1 MKTQSDIEQILN
13 KLEAAGEQDTAQ
25 ELFKLT
31 QKMAHDMG
39 SPLGTITMETNYLK
53 RAIQDIHHAAD
64 ANDLDQLR
72 EQLVE
77 VLPAVENIEL
87 AQKAA
92 IQILNAFRGSK
103 EMPKIV

>member
-1 MKTQSDIEQILN
+1 MKTESNIEQILN
-13 KLEAAGEQDTAQ
+13 KLEAAGEQDTAR

-53 RAIQDIHHAAD
+53 RALQDIRHAAD
-64 ANDLDQLR
+64 VSDLDQLR
-72 EQLVE
+72 QLLVE

-92 IQILNAFRGSK
+92 IQILSTFRGSK
-103 EMPKIV
+103 EIKII